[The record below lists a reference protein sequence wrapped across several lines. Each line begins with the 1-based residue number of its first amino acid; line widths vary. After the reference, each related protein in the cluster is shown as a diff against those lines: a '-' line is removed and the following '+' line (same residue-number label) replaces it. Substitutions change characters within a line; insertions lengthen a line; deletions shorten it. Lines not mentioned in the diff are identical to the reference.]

1 MEKGREGGVKREERG
16 EVQREGARK
25 VDKEGGR
32 EVERWTGREGGG
44 EMDKEGGRE
53 GGGVRSRTSKDKLKP
68 ERKER
73 HRDIGGHETAVEVTD
88 GHDIVTH
95 R

>member
-1 MEKGREGGVKREERG
+1 MERCRERELERWTRREGGRGREG
-16 EVQREGARK
+16 
-25 VDKEGGR
+25 EGGR
-32 EVERWTGREGGG
+32 EEERGTRR
-44 EMDKEGGRE
+44 EGGRE

-73 HRDIGGHETAVEVTD
+73 HRDIGGHGTAVEVTD